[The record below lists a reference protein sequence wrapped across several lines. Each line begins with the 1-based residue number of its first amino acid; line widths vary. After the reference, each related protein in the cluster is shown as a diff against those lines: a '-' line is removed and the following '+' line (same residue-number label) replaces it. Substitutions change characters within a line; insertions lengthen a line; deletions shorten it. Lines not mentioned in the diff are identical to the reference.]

1 VLTSIGWYNN
11 CKSWSAY
18 FSKGASAAF
27 IDLNMRDTIQKNIF
41 KFYLPMTAASLV
53 TQLLIAA
60 FVIWINWEVIRFT
73 TWSDDENRVFFVRH
87 QRTEE
92 MEMGH
97 ISDQEDPSERG
108 LLAIER
114 GLPTMASEEWTV
126 SFGEDRLR
134 EYV

>member
-1 VLTSIGWYNN
+1 LLTSIGWYNN

-18 FSKGASAAF
+18 FSKGASEAF

-41 KFYLPMTAASLV
+41 RFYLPMTAASLV

-73 TWSDDENRVFFVRH
+73 TWSDDENRVFFDRR

-97 ISDQEDPSERG
+97 ISGQEDPSERG
-108 LLAIER
+108 LLASER

-126 SFGEDRLR
+126 SFEEDRLR